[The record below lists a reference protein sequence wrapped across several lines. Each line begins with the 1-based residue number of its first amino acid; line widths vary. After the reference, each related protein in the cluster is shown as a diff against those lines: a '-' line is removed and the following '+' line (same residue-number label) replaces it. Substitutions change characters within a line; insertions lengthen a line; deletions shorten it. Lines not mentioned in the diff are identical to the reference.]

1 MLLCVIRAVQQSSRQ
16 EYQSSLD
23 NYDSFVQADGQYL
36 HNCSTNINVYPGKI
50 LFNWDI
56 NPQWQQRHLVGE
68 LELGRTGETADPVVP
83 MAGPSAAPASPG
95 GWRSRFGSG
104 SGGLGPAVGSVI
116 GSEISNKYCCDY
128 CEKSTAGN
136 RPILCGKHVIIEP
149 QITARL
155 CFHIGPANGRE
166 WSNRKARPPTSHSL
180 ITQFITEQT
189 ISDRC
194 CCSAACLT

>member
-1 MLLCVIRAVQQSSRQ
+1 MAAEASGWRVGARP
-16 EYQSSLD
+16 
-23 NYDSFVQADGQYL
+23 
-36 HNCSTNINVYPGKI
+36 NCRDFRPGG
-50 LFNWDI
+50 
-56 NPQWQQRHLVGE
+56 PQWRVRVQPRPPPGD
-68 LELGRTGETADPVVP
+68 G
-83 MAGPSAAPASPG
+83 GP
-95 GWRSRFGSG
+95 GSG
-104 SGGLGPAVGSVI
+104 WVRAILGPAAGSVI

-166 WSNRKARPPTSHSL
+166 WNNRKARPPTSHSL

-189 ISDRC
+189 ISDRGC
-194 CCSAACLT
+194 WRGGEATCLT